1 MAEASVSETTAVY
14 RDPEPFALEA
24 QGHSLVFYPGG
35 DDRRR
40 ALMDLVGSATT
51 TLDICFYIFAEDEVS
66 SELRDALCAA
76 ARRGVAVTLILDSF
90 GASASDRFLQPLVD
104 AGGRYFCF
112 SPRIGLRYLIRNH
125 QKMVIADGERALFGG
140 FNIEDDYF
148 APPEQNGWNDLAI
161 SLEGDAVAGLNDWF
175 GRLVDWTDDDAHAF
189 PRHSPG
195 GFAMGMA

>member
-1 MAEASVSETTAVY
+1 MAEASVSETTGVY

-112 SPRIGLRYLIRNH
+112 SPRLGLRYLIRNH
-125 QKMVIADGERALFGG
+125 QKMVIADGERA
-140 FNIEDDYF
+140 
-148 APPEQNGWNDLAI
+148 
-161 SLEGDAVAGLNDWF
+161 
-175 GRLVDWTDDDAHAF
+175 
-189 PRHSPG
+189 
-195 GFAMGMA
+195 